1 LSTERKQKIKKKYML
16 QDRHGALATSIFGMK
31 GQNLLRIISSMRLR
45 RSQSICPGLI
55 RPSLIIL
62 SVAMSNFKDR
72 WAEIY
77 SYLEEVKNQLD
88 TAERQAWRAERE
100 EFRAK
105 QMLQSLGAPITPL
118 LQHAEG
124 ETVVAYSPDGRQIA
138 RGGFDGKVWLSDL
151 SDGQR
156 GASVGLE
163 GHKGWVLS
171 VVFSPDGRQ
180 IASGGTDRTVRLWDA
195 KTGAP
200 VGPPLRG
207 HKGWVLSVAFS
218 PDGRQIASGGTDRT
232 VRLWDAKTGAPV
244 GSPLEGHMDWIWFVG
259 YDPDSLQIIGGNLE
273 GKLLFWRTAP
283 RTHR

>member
-1 LSTERKQKIKKKYML
+1 
-16 QDRHGALATSIFGMK
+16 
-31 GQNLLRIISSMRLR
+31 
-45 RSQSICPGLI
+45 
-55 RPSLIIL
+55 
-62 SVAMSNFKDR
+62 MSNFKDR

-200 VGPPLRG
+200 VG
-207 HKGWVLSVAFS
+207 
-218 PDGRQIASGGTDRT
+218 
-232 VRLWDAKTGAPV
+232 
-244 GSPLEGHMDWIWFVG
+244 SPLEGHMDWIWFVG